1 MTRSPNG
8 YEINRVTRLQN
19 LLVRLAPL
27 LLLVALALVVAACVP
42 GSGATASGSG
52 AAPSP
57 THSQAPLEP
66 AKLGASPFDLLAW
79 AFTPIFQTLFIALVA
94 LDKLLFNN
102 MLLAILA
109 LTVIIKLL
117 TTPVTK
123 KQLVSSRQTQ
133 LLAPEL
139 KELQRKYKG
148 DRAKQQT
155 AQQEFY
161 RQRGINPAGGCL
173 PMLVTMGLLIPMY
186 SVFSQGLTNYDITAM
201 LRVGPIDFGQILG
214 ITCPNAVNGPQFD
227 AVHGYVTN
235 ACLEASSKVF
245 GINWGIPEPYTTGL
259 YIVGFGLSILAII
272 SSLVQLLSSRQMLP
286 PLDPRTQDD
295 ASVKTQRQMA
305 YFLPF
310 ISILY
315 GGIVP
320 AGLMLYWIA
329 SSVMAIGQQFLVLGY
344 GGMFPLFGWN
354 PSWARDYRPRYHVT
368 IPEPK
373 PTKPGDDTSAAAR
386 SKAVDRDLSARTTIR
401 PNPNNRAKSGRR
413 GRRR

>member
-8 YEINRVTRLQN
+8 YEINRVTRFQN

-27 LLLVALALVVAACVP
+27 LLLAALALVVAACVP

-79 AFTPIFQTLFIALVA
+79 AFTPIFQFLFISLVV
-94 LDKLLFNN
+94 LDRLLFNN

-186 SVFSQGLTNYDITAM
+186 LVFSQGLTNYDITAM

-214 ITCPNAVNGPQFD
+214 ITCPNAANGPTFD
-227 AVHGYVTN
+227 AVHGFVTN
-235 ACLEASSKVF
+235 ACLDSKVF